1 MAFRDKLKQIFYIND
16 TPHRIALSFSIGIF
30 MGISPFLGLHT
41 VGAIFLAWVFRLN
54 KLVAFIGVAVLNPW
68 TLVPV
73 YSLCLWVGAKLTGVK
88 QIIPDIDWADLTILT
103 FMEKLGY
110 LVVPFIVGTL
120 IIAVISAVISYF
132 IIHKIASKYKP
143 VMAENKQ

>member
-54 KLVAFIGVAVLNPW
+54 KLVAFAGVAMLNPW

-120 IIAVISAVISYF
+120 IIAVISALISYF

-143 VMAENKQ
+143 AVMENKQ

>member
-1 MAFRDKLKQIFYIND
+1 MRLSRYKLYK
-16 TPHRIALSFSIGIF
+16 RISIGIF

-54 KLVAFIGVAVLNPW
+54 KLVAFVGVAMLNPW

-110 LVVPFIVGTL
+110 LLVPFIVGTL
-120 IIAVISAVISYF
+120 IIAVVSAVISYF

-143 VMAENKQ
+143 VIVENKQ